1 MNNEI
6 SSLRQRGI
14 VWLTMA
20 GWTVSGA
27 FMLMALFTGTYGWQ
41 ALIAS
46 VAINLPPSLVALQKR
61 HDATARLV
69 VGLMIAAQPALLLYA
84 TRGIEWQIDMHMYF
98 FVALASLTVL
108 CDLRPIVAGALLIAA
123 HHLLLALVAPSWVFA
138 GGGGIPRVLIH
149 ALAVVLQAGILGT
162 IAVSLTATLRRSAS
176 AREEAQQA
184 LESTRAERAL
194 REQLEHDLN
203 ERRRTELVEIGHAFE
218 TSVSRVATALADTA
232 LTLDETTGQ
241 LDTVAR
247 DTGSGAAGAAQAAA
261 AASHAVATVADHIA
275 SLSASIGNIAVTVS
289 QQDTLASEAD
299 GRSQSGGV
307 SVAQLVGHSTD
318 IAHATRAIAEVADHT
333 NMLALNATIEA
344 AAAGESGRGFAVVA
358 QEVNRSRAR
367 PHRPRARS
375 KRCFRGCRLVR
386 RMPFKLLADQPI
398 GAGTGTGC
406 VGHTSRRRR
415 SALAGGGNRGHR
427 TAGRDRGRSN
437 RLTQRWP
444 RQERAA
450 RRTALCRSQVGIGN
464 AARQRPRA
472 RQVGR

>member
-1 MNNEI
+1 MNDEI

-27 FMLMALFTGTYGWQ
+27 FVLMALFTGIYGWQ

-108 CDLRPIVAGALLIAA
+108 CDLRPIIAGALLIAA

-203 ERRRTELVEIGHAFE
+203 ERRRTELVEIGQAFE

-307 SVAQLVGHSTD
+307 SVEQLVGHSTD

-344 AAAGESGRGFAVVA
+344 AAAGE
-358 QEVNRSRAR
+358 
-367 PHRPRARS
+367 
-375 KRCFRGCRLVR
+375 
-386 RMPFKLLADQPI
+386 
-398 GAGTGTGC
+398 
-406 VGHTSRRRR
+406 
-415 SALAGGGNRGHR
+415 
-427 TAGRDRGRSN
+427 
-437 RLTQRWP
+437 
-444 RQERAA
+444 
-450 RRTALCRSQVGIGN
+450 
-464 AARQRPRA
+464 
-472 RQVGR
+472 

>member
-1 MNNEI
+1 
-6 SSLRQRGI
+6 
-14 VWLTMA
+14 
-20 GWTVSGA
+20 
-27 FMLMALFTGTYGWQ
+27 
-41 ALIAS
+41 
-46 VAINLPPSLVALQKR
+46 
-61 HDATARLV
+61 
-69 VGLMIAAQPALLLYA
+69 MIAAQPALLLYA

-108 CDLRPIVAGALLIAA
+108 CDLRPIIAGALLIAA

-203 ERRRTELVEIGHAFE
+203 ERRRTELVEIGQAFE

-289 QQDTLASEAD
+289 QQDTLPAKP
-299 GRSQSGGV
+299 
-307 SVAQLVGHSTD
+307 T
-318 IAHATRAIAEVADHT
+318 
-333 NMLALNATIEA
+333 A
-344 AAAGESGRGFAVVA
+344 AR
-358 QEVNRSRAR
+358 N
-367 PHRPRARS
+367 
-375 KRCFRGCRLVR
+375 
-386 RMPFKLLADQPI
+386 
-398 GAGTGTGC
+398 
-406 VGHTSRRRR
+406 
-415 SALAGGGNRGHR
+415 
-427 TAGRDRGRSN
+427 
-437 RLTQRWP
+437 
-444 RQERAA
+444 RAA
-450 RRTALCRSQVGIGN
+450 YPSRNSSAIRPISRKPPAPLPRS
-464 AARQRPRA
+464 PTTPTCWH
-472 RQVGR
+472 